1 MFGNEHAN
9 HFSPEPFPGTS
20 ATVFFGYLI
29 APYWIDADLRRGGNI
44 TWEILVS
51 DGGNTTN
58 QYLSQVSEFIEEQ
71 QNTTFVGNWMM
82 MVNYNRIPPFLS
94 VSPDRKN
101 LQFYFICSLYHS
113 RTQPTPSKQYS
124 SLMVQSHIQSS
135 RMSAQRYSGA
145 NMPPLVSTL
154 EERTL
159 KITSSTTQRTPT
171 R

>member
-9 HFSPEPFPGTS
+9 HFTPEPFPGTS

-82 MVNYNRIPPFLS
+82 MVNYNRVPPFLS
-94 VSPDRKN
+94 VSPDRK
-101 LQFYFICSLYHS
+101 
-113 RTQPTPSKQYS
+113 
-124 SLMVQSHIQSS
+124 
-135 RMSAQRYSGA
+135 
-145 NMPPLVSTL
+145 
-154 EERTL
+154 
-159 KITSSTTQRTPT
+159 
-171 R
+171 